1 MIEHLQ
7 GFPAYVLGFAC
18 HGAVKK
24 QDYDNVLMP
33 AVRDAL
39 KSHDKL
45 RLYYEVAAD
54 FATIEPGAVW
64 EDFKIGMESLT
75 RWERIAVVTDVEW
88 IKRTVQFFGFMM
100 PASEL
105 KIFPLAEAAQARAW
119 ITASA

>member
-7 GFPAYVLGFAC
+7 GFPANVLGFAC

-24 QDYDNVLMP
+24 QDYDSVLMP

-119 ITASA
+119 ITAGA